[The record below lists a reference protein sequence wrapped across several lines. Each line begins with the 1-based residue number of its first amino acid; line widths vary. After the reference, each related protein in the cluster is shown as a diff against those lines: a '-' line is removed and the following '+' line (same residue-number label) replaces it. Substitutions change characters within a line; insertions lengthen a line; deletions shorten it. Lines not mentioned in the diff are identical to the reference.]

1 MIDAEDVLLVE
12 SAEQNPIEFLRREQ
26 IVTERFF
33 NDDSSPTGAACLGE
47 LFYDQPE
54 ERRRD
59 SEVMRW
65 PLRGVEFFANG
76 LEGSCVLIVTINI
89 VQQAAQLVEGRRID
103 PSAVF

>member
-59 SEVMRW
+59 SEVMSR
-65 PLRGVEFFANG
+65 PACFPERFLDRRECIAVVVIPTYI
-76 LEGSCVLIVTINI
+76 LE
-89 VQQAAQLVEGRRID
+89 Q
-103 PSAVF
+103 